1 MPEKPR
7 RQATGEAVVNEDAPG
22 RIFDGG
28 PVAII
33 DIGSNSVRLV
43 VYERLGRA
51 ATPLFNEKELCGLGR
66 GVASRG
72 RLDPEAIA
80 TALTA
85 IRRFATLCD
94 QMRVS
99 SVHVLATA
107 AVREATNGA
116 DFIASVQAITK
127 VAVATLSGGE
137 EARLSALGVIS
148 GFHKPDGVAGDLGG
162 GSLEVVDVAGSR
174 IGDGET
180 LPLGGIRLEEAAE
193 RSLKKAEKIATE
205 ALAASAVLAKGKGRT
220 FYAIGGTWR
229 SLARLHMRQKGY
241 PLHVMHHYAMDPT
254 EADDFCRMIVRRDI
268 DSVDSIE
275 VVSRN
280 RRALLPYGAVV
291 LGSVIK
297 AMQPST
303 IIMSALGLR
312 EGLLYDLLDPKE
324 KTRDPLLVACEEL
337 AYLRS
342 RSPRHV
348 RELGP
353 WSDMAF
359 KAIGID
365 ETPEEQRLRYA
376 ACLLADI
383 HWRAHPE
390 YRGEQSFNIIANA
403 TFIGLDHP
411 GRAYLAL
418 ANFYRHEGLIDEAL
432 SPRIRELAS
441 TRLIERARALGATL
455 RVAHLISGA
464 MPDVVVRTR
473 LEQRGKTLALVLP
486 ADLAPLGGARVLRR
500 LSQLAKI
507 AGLEAVLAIE

>member
-1 MPEKPR
+1 MPDKPR
-7 RQATGEAVVNEDAPG
+7 KQSAPEAPVVEDAPG
-22 RIFDGG
+22 RIVNGG
-28 PVAII
+28 PVAIV

-43 VYERLGRA
+43 VYEHLGRA

-85 IRRFATLCD
+85 IRRFAALCE
-94 QMRVS
+94 QMRVAS
-99 SVHVLATA
+99 LHVLATA
-107 AVREATNGA
+107 AVREASNGGE
-116 DFIASVQAITK
+116 FIASVQAITK
-127 VAVATLSGGE
+127 VAVATLSGAE
-137 EARLSALGVIS
+137 EAHLSALGIVS

-162 GSLEVVDVAGSR
+162 GSLELVDIDGAR
-174 IGDGET
+174 IGEGET
-180 LPLGGIRLEEAAE
+180 FPLGGIRLEEAAD
-193 RSLKKAEKIATE
+193 RSLKKAEKLTAE
-205 ALAASAVLAKGKGRT
+205 ALATSAVLGKGKGRV

-241 PLHVMHHYAMDPT
+241 PLHVMHHYAMAPA
-254 EADDFCRMIVRRDI
+254 EADDFCRMVARRDV
-268 DSVDSIE
+268 DSIDSIE

-291 LGSVIK
+291 LAGVIK
-297 AMQPST
+297 AMQPSS
-303 IIMSALGLR
+303 IVMSALGLR
-312 EGLLYDLLDPKE
+312 EGLLYDLLDAKE
-324 KTRDPLLVACEEL
+324 KARDPLIVACEEL

-348 RELGP
+348 RELVP
-353 WSDMAF
+353 WSEMAF

-365 ETPEEQRLRYA
+365 ETPEEQRLRQA

-403 TFIGLDHP
+403 AFIGLDHP

-418 ANFYRHEGLIDEAL
+418 ASFYRHEGLIDDAL
-432 SPRIRELAS
+432 SPRMRELAS

-473 LEQRGKTLALVLP
+473 LEPRGKTLTLVLP
-486 ADLAPLGGARVLRR
+486 PDLAPLGGARVIRR
-500 LSQLAKI
+500 LGQLAKL
-507 AGLEAVLAIE
+507 AGLEAALAIE

>member
-1 MPEKPR
+1 MADKPR
-7 RQATGEAVVNEDAPG
+7 RLADGGAPAEDAPG
-22 RIFDGG
+22 RIFAGG
-28 PVAII
+28 PVAIV

-43 VYERLGRA
+43 VYEHLGRA

-66 GVASRG
+66 GVATRG
-72 RLDPEAIA
+72 RLDPEAMA

-85 IRRFATLCD
+85 IRRFAALSD
-94 QMRVS
+94 QMRATS
-99 SVHVLATA
+99 MHVLATA
-107 AVREATNGA
+107 AVREASNGA
-116 DFIASVQAITK
+116 DFIAAVQAITRTS
-127 VAVATLSGGE
+127 VATLSGAE
-137 EARLSALGVIS
+137 EARLSALGIIS
-148 GFHKPDGVAGDLGG
+148 GFHTPDGIAGDLGG
-162 GSLEVVDVAGSR
+162 GSLEIVDISGAH
-174 IGDGET
+174 IGGGET
-180 LPLGGIRLEEAAE
+180 LPLGGIRLEEASE
-193 RSLKKAEKIATE
+193 KSLKKADRIAAD
-205 ALAASAVLAKGKGRT
+205 ALAASATLVKGRGRT

-241 PLHVMHHYAMDPT
+241 PLHVMHHYALAPA
-254 EADDFCRMIVRRDI
+254 EADDFCRMVMRRDV
-268 DSVDSIE
+268 DSIDSIE

-291 LGSVIK
+291 LDQVIK
-297 AMQPST
+297 VMQPSQ
-303 IIMSALGLR
+303 IVMSALGLR
-312 EGLLYDLLDPKE
+312 EGLLYDLLDAKE
-324 KTRDPLLVACEEL
+324 KARDPLIVACEEL

-348 RELGP
+348 AELGP

-365 ETPEEQRLRYA
+365 ETPEEVRLRYA

-403 TFIGLDHP
+403 AFVGLDHP

-418 ANFYRHEGLIDEAL
+418 SNFYRHEGMIDEAL
-432 SPRIRELAS
+432 SPRIRELAT

-464 MPDVVVRTR
+464 MPDVVMRTR
-473 LEQRGKTLALVLP
+473 LEPRGKSLTLVLP
-486 ADLAPLGGARVLRR
+486 PDLASLGGARVLRR

-507 AGLEAVLAIE
+507 AGLEAAIAIG

>member
-1 MPEKPR
+1 MSERPRKP
-7 RQATGEAVVNEDAPG
+7 AEEGGFPEDAPG
-22 RIFDGG
+22 RIFAGG
-28 PVAII
+28 PIAII

-43 VYERLGRA
+43 VYEHIGRA

-66 GVASRG
+66 GVATRG
-72 RLDPEAIA
+72 RLDPEAMA

-85 IRRFATLCD
+85 IRRFAALCE
-94 QMRVS
+94 QMRVTS
-99 SVHVLATA
+99 LHVLATA
-107 AVREATNGA
+107 AVREASNGG
-116 DFIASVQAITK
+116 DFIASVQAITRTS
-127 VAVATLSGGE
+127 VAMLSGAE
-137 EARLSALGVIS
+137 EARLSALGVVS

-162 GSLEVVDVAGSR
+162 GSLEIVDITGSR

-180 LPLGGIRLEEAAE
+180 FPLGGIRLEEAAD
-193 RSLKKAEKIATE
+193 RSLKKADKIAAE
-205 ALAASAVLAKGKGRT
+205 ALASSAVLAKGKGRS

-241 PLHVMHHYAMDPT
+241 PLHVMHHYSITPA
-254 EADDFCRMIVRRDI
+254 EADDFCRMLMRRDI

-291 LGSVIK
+291 LDHVIR
-297 AMQPST
+297 AMQPSS
-303 IIMSALGLR
+303 IVMSALGLR
-312 EGLLYDLLDPKE
+312 EGLLYDLLDAKE
-324 KTRDPLLVACEEL
+324 KARDPLIVACEEL

-353 WSDMAF
+353 WADGAF
-359 KAIGID
+359 KAMGID
-365 ETPEEQRLRYA
+365 ETPEEVRLRYA

-403 TFIGLDHP
+403 GFIGLDHP

-464 MPDVVVRTR
+464 MPDVVTRTR
-473 LEQRGKTLALVLP
+473 VEQRGKSLTLVLP
-486 ADLAPLGGARVLRR
+486 PDLAPLGGARVLRR
-500 LSQLAKI
+500 LAQMAKLS
-507 AGLEAVLAIE
+507 GLEAALAIE